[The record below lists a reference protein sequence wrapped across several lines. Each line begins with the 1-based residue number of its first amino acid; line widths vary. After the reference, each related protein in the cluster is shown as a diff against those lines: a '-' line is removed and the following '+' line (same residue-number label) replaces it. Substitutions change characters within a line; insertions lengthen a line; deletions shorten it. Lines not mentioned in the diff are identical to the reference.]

1 MQGNDESIAPQNSNT
16 TTVSTGE
23 ADKDL
28 IRMAE
33 HAAARKCELN
43 PYVGMMAEHHDH
55 PAQPAK

>member
-1 MQGNDESIAPQNSNT
+1 MQGNDESIVPQNSNT

-33 HAAARKCELN
+33 HHN
-43 PYVGMMAEHHDH
+43 H
-55 PAQPAK
+55 PAMPAK

>member
-1 MQGNDESIAPQNSNT
+1 MAENEEQKVPQNSNT

-33 HAAARKCELN
+33 H
-43 PYVGMMAEHHDH
+43 HDH
-55 PAQPAK
+55 PATPAK